1 MLLIEIN
8 VYIVHKVVY
17 AHWMFKKKK
26 KVQKGHT
33 DKILIYYFEGH
44 HKEK

>member
-1 MLLIEIN
+1 MLIECL
-8 VYIVHKVVY
+8 
-17 AHWMFKKKK
+17 KKKK